1 MNFNC
6 VFPSCNYKQ
15 NDIKEEEFL
24 EHLKAV
30 HQNELLEISQKENMP
45 LNMIEMI
52 TISNS
57 KVFINS

>member
-6 VFPSCNYKQ
+6 VFPSCDYRQ
-15 NDIKEEEFL
+15 NDIEEEEFL

-30 HQNELLEISQKENMP
+30 HQHELLEISQKEDMP
-45 LNMIEMI
+45 INMIEMI